1 MWNEL
6 YDITPDELSQI
17 MELCRHSEWICA
29 RFEPE
34 ETLYILFLKVDENDN
49 VVDKKSFDFLKYK
62 Y

>member
-1 MWNEL
+1 MWNDS

-17 MELCRHSEWICA
+17 MELCRDGWVCTI
-29 RFEPE
+29 FEPR

-49 VVDKKSFDFLKYK
+49 VIDKRSFDFLKYK